1 MRVPTISNIWYD
13 DVFLRLLSYLGKQLF
28 VLRAAAIIQKKKKKQ
43 NYGEIKTDNR
53 QESLGLF
60 PGKY

>member
-28 VLRAAAIIQKKKKKQ
+28 VLRAAAIIQKKKQ

>member
-28 VLRAAAIIQKKKKKQ
+28 VLRAAAIIQKKS
-43 NYGEIKTDNR
+43 KTM
-53 QESLGLF
+53 E
-60 PGKY
+60 K